1 MFREGRATSK
11 CAGVTELKWHGTWRE
26 SVAVRVY
33 QATLSSRT
41 TANVGV

>member
-26 SVAVRVY
+26 SVAAGLPSDTVV
-33 QATLSSRT
+33 QDD
-41 TANVGV
+41 G